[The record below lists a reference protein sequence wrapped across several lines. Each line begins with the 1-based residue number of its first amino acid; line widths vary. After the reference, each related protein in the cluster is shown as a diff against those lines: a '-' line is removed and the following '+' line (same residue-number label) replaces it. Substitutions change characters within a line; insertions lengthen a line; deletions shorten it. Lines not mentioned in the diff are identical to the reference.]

1 MTIIAIGELTKIYIL
16 KKKKKKMIKKER
28 GNKAMNEFLN
38 KLITK
43 NRRKILS
50 IKL

>member
-1 MTIIAIGELTKIYIL
+1 
-16 KKKKKKMIKKER
+16 MIKKER

-43 NRRKILS
+43 NSRKIL
-50 IKL
+50 KLFKKKK